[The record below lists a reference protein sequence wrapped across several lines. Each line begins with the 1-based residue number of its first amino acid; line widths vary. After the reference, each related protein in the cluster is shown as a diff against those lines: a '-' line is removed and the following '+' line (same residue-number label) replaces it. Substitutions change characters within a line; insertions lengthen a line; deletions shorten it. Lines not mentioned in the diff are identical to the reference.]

1 MNIPTTGSLAKALTF
16 VAVFGSTL
24 VAMAGVGDQFGKAE
38 IHQPDKVQ
46 PGRIAFVD
54 TSLAKLIELDLT
66 GKVTWEYAIPF
77 ALAARGRLSAGTDVE
92 WLQES
97 DHFLLAIPESGV
109 FEINRKGDVVWQY
122 KTRFVDHDADRL
134 SNGNTIFVNGW
145 DADTDP
151 IVTEVDP
158 KGKIVMQ
165 LFAAQ
170 LELDPAERRSN
181 PDERYSNTHAN
192 AVMGLADNEY
202 LISLRNFNQFI
213 KVKDGRVTA
222 RVKNARRVHDPSPY
236 KEGFLF
242 AVHLRNRSE
251 LIYERSP
258 GQRESL
264 FKPAPETWTPLR
276 TVEPLRN
283 GNILITGS
291 REVGQL
297 DAEGKLVW
305 SILMDNYVAQKGDQR
320 KKGSFIYKAAFVYK

>member
-1 MNIPTTGSLAKALTF
+1 MNISTIGSVARAL
-16 VAVFGSTL
+16 SL
-24 VAMAGVGDQFGKAE
+24 VAFFGNTPLATAGIGDQFGTVE
-38 IHQPDKVQ
+38 MQQPDKVQ
-46 PGRIAFVD
+46 RGRIAFVD
-54 TSLAKLIELDLT
+54 STMAKLIELDLT
-66 GKVTWEYAIPF
+66 GKVTWEYPIPF
-77 ALAARGRLSAGTDVE
+77 ALTSGGRLSAGTDVE
-92 WLQES
+92 WLPES

-109 FEINRKGDVVWQY
+109 FEVNRKAEVVWQY

-134 SNGNTIFVNGW
+134 PNGNTVFVNGW

-151 IVTEVDP
+151 IVTEVDH
-158 KGKIVMQ
+158 KGNIVMQ

-170 LELDPAERRSN
+170 LGLDPTERHTS
-181 PDERYSNTHAN
+181 PGERYSNTHAN
-192 AVMGLADNEY
+192 AVMWLAESEY

-213 KVKDGRVTA
+213 KVKYGKVVA
-222 RVKNARRVHDPSPY
+222 RFKNARNVHDPLPY

-242 AVHLRNRSE
+242 AIHMRDQSQ
-251 LIYERSP
+251 LIYHRGP
-258 GQRESL
+258 GQREPL
-264 FKPAPETWTPLR
+264 FRPAPETWTPLR